1 MTLVRP
7 KHKLEVRDSDGV
19 LKRVIH
25 DVATATLDQ
34 SVNNP
39 AIVSLT
45 CPISPQISAALTD
58 LDRPNAIWVWRD
70 TDLIFAGP
78 ISLVKITHENGLKQ
92 IQIDAL
98 DYMDSLKGEYVE
110 LYDAL
115 DSVPDHIAAILAQQ
129 VSTTPV
135 LLGTIE
141 PTIDRDITIRKDY
154 IYHALMSLRDC
165 VGGYLQVDP
174 YRNLNWYWSIAT
186 STGQQIR
193 YRKNL
198 AGMTKSIDWLNFGNR
213 LWIYGYSAVYNTP
226 VKLSDVGGGWP
237 DYIEDTDSIAK
248 YGLCVRKLNEETF
261 ETAATMLNYAE
272 LKIAEMSQPR
282 ITYTVDIVNL
292 ADFGLTAEA
301 LELGSWV
308 TLIDEEIDVNVDVQ
322 IVRIVY
328 DLVKG
333 QNVSIELAAK
343 GLDICDLVP
352 GNYTL

>member
-1 MTLVRP
+1 MGAMR
-7 KHKLEVRDSDGV
+7 
-19 LKRVIH
+19 

-45 CPISPQISAALTD
+45 CPISTQIAAALPD
-58 LDRPNAIWVWRD
+58 LDRPNTIWVWRD
-70 TDLIFAGP
+70 STLIFAGP

-98 DYMDSLKGEYVE
+98 DYMASLKSEYVE
-110 LYDAL
+110 LYDGN
-115 DSVPDHIAAILAQQ
+115 DSVPDHISAILAQQ

-141 PTIDRDITIRKDY
+141 PTVDRDITIRNDY
-154 IYHALMSLRDC
+154 IYNALMSLRDC

-174 YRNLNWYWSIAT
+174 YRKLNWYWSIAA
-186 STGQQIR
+186 STDQQIR

-198 AGMTKSIDWLNFGNR
+198 TGMTKSIDWMNFGNR
-213 LWIYGYSAVYNTP
+213 LWIYGYSAIYNTP
-226 VKLSDVGGGWP
+226 VLLTDAGYAT

-301 LELGSWV
+301 LTLGSWV
-308 TLIDEEIDVNVDVQ
+308 TLINEEIDVNVDVQ